1 MARGQRI
8 ETMLRPLSETGMQ
21 AYLGTGLHVLGLLDW
36 ILSQTGPAH
45 VYLSTF
51 STSEQFLNGFL
62 RLRKK
67 GLILYAAMLADLKA
81 SRKTVNL
88 AGLMRSCFDNVY
100 LSQNHSKIILVFND
114 TWNIAVVTS
123 QNQTYGDR
131 AEATVICT
139 DRPFFN
145 DIYRGFSSMVNDKS
159 YRLDGLFCR
168 DSEENRGDGIR
179 DDGTDGG
186 GCAP

>member
-8 ETMLRPLSETGMQ
+8 DTMLKPLAEIGLQ
-21 AYLGTGLHVLGLLDW
+21 VHLGTGLHVLGLLDW
-36 ILSQTGPAH
+36 ILLQTGPAH
-45 VYLSTF
+45 VHLSTF

-62 RLRKK
+62 RLRNM
-67 GLILYAAMLADLKA
+67 GLIQYAAMLADLKA

-88 AGLMRSCFDNVY
+88 AALMNSCFDNVY

-114 TWNIAVVTS
+114 TWNVAVVTS

-131 AEATVICT
+131 AEATVVCT
-139 DRPFFN
+139 DRPFFD

-159 YRLDGLFCR
+159 YRLDGLF
-168 DSEENRGDGIR
+168 RGDTDKNR
-179 DDGTDGG
+179 DDGVRDDGPARGG
-186 GCAP
+186 GSA

>member
-1 MARGQRI
+1 
-8 ETMLRPLSETGMQ
+8 MLRPLSETGLQ
-21 AYLGTGLHVLGLLDW
+21 AHLGTGLHVLGLLDW
-36 ILSQTGPAH
+36 ILGQTGPAH
-45 VYLSTF
+45 VLLSTF

-62 RLRKK
+62 RLRNK
-67 GLILYAAMLADLKA
+67 GLIQYASMLADLKA

-88 AGLMRSCFDNVY
+88 SGLMRSCFENVY

-114 TWNIAVVTS
+114 TWNVAVVTS

-131 AEATVICT
+131 AEATVVCT

-159 YRLDGLFCR
+159 YRLDGLLR
-168 DSEENRGDGIR
+168 EDTEGNRATGIG
-179 DDGTDGG
+179 DDGTAGG
-186 GCAP
+186 GGAP